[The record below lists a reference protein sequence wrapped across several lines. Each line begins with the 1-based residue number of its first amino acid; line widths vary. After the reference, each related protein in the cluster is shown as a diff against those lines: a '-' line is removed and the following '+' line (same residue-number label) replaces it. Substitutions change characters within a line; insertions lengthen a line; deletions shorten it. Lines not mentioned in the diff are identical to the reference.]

1 MKEPRWIDRRALL
14 LLHDET
20 LAEHGGLPGL
30 RDEGLLDSALA
41 RPHQIYA
48 YESDADVARLA
59 AAYAVGLAR
68 NHPFADGNKRAA
80 FLALG
85 LFLGLNGYGLAADR
99 AEATVTM
106 LSVAAGQLS
115 EGDFVSWVRTHIK
128 RRR

>member
-14 LLHDET
+14 LLHAET
-20 LAEHGGLPGL
+20 LAEHGGLPEI
-30 RDEGLLDSALA
+30 RDEALLDSALA

-48 YESDADVARLA
+48 YERGADVARLA

-68 NHPFADGNKRAA
+68 NYPFADGNKRTA

-85 LFLGLNGYGLAADR
+85 LFLGLNGYRLAADK

-106 LSVAAGQLS
+106 LGVAAGQLS
-115 EGDFVSWVRTHIK
+115 EADFVSWVRAHVK
-128 RRR
+128 RKR

>member
-20 LAEHGGLPGL
+20 LAEHGGLPGI

-41 RPHQIYA
+41 RPQQIYA
-48 YESDADVARLA
+48 YEPDADVARLA
-59 AAYAVGLAR
+59 AAYSVGLAR

-85 LFLGLNGYGLAADR
+85 LFLGLNGYKLAADK

-106 LSVAAGQLS
+106 LGVAAGQLS
-115 EGDFVSWVRTHIK
+115 EADFVSWVRVHIK
-128 RRR
+128 RKR